1 MFVVV
6 AVDETSLTMAAKT
19 IACGG
24 FRRRWLESWLESTPE
39 STHPPEVDSSV
50 YCADPPEVGP
60 TDDSIRDSTL
70 DSTDDSIRDLMR
82 DSTLDST
89 VDSTLD

>member
-1 MFVVV
+1 VFVVV

-39 STHPPEVDSSV
+39 STHPPEVDSAV
-50 YCADPPEVGP
+50 Y
-60 TDDSIRDSTL
+60 
-70 DSTDDSIRDLMR
+70 
-82 DSTLDST
+82 
-89 VDSTLD
+89 